1 MNWPNILN
9 GIIQSL
15 FTILITFLMFYLAG
29 LLKKRFGKDIS
40 DKYLKAANIAVK
52 ITEQTYKK
60 STDISNAEKKK
71 MAMNIAREILNKENE
86 NKIDDKLLDRT
97 IEASVYEIGRKK

>member
-1 MNWPNILN
+1 MNWPNLLQ

-29 LLKKRFGKDIS
+29 FLKKRFGKDLS

-52 ITEQTYKK
+52 ITEQVYKK
-60 STDISNAEKKK
+60 TENISNEKKK
-71 MAMNIAREILNKENE
+71 NMAMNIAKEILEKENE
-86 NKIDDKLLDRT
+86 KKIDDKLLDRT
-97 IEASVYEIGRKK
+97 IEASVYEIGRNK